1 MTASEA
7 SSTVVVHSLKERPG
21 LWTALISVTIYAV
34 LGYLLLAPRGPPI
47 APELREPF
55 SLATA
60 ASNALT
66 FSLLA
71 AGWLSIR
78 AGNRERHRTFME
90 LALLSIS
97 AFLILYVSRQWIV
110 GTLRFA
116 GPEVLYLYVYLP
128 LLIPHL
134 IISAVCVP
142 PVVYNF
148 LVGLTR
154 SMDEV
159 GMTLHPKVGRIV
171 VPLWMIS
178 SAQGLVIFS
187 LLLIYSGA

>member
-1 MTASEA
+1 VISAS
-7 SSTVVVHSLKERPG
+7 
-21 LWTALISVTIYAV
+21 IYVTLA
-34 LGYLLLAPRGPPI
+34 YLLLVPRGEPI
-47 APELREPF
+47 APWLREPF
-55 SLATA
+55 SIATA

-66 FSLLA
+66 FGLLA
-71 AGWLSIR
+71 AGWVSIR

-110 GTLRFA
+110 GTLRFG
-116 GPEVLYLYVYLP
+116 GPEALYLFVYLP

-134 IISAVCVP
+134 VISTVCVP

-159 GMTLHPKVGRIV
+159 GATLHPKVGRIV
-171 VPLWMIS
+171 VPLWMLS

-187 LLLIYSGA
+187 LLQLFPGG